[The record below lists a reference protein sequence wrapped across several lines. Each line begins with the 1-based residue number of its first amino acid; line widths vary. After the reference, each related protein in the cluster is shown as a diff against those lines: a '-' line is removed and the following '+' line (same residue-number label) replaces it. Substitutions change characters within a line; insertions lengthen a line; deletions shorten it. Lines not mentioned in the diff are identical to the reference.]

1 MGIAIKLSVLTVI
14 ALAVPAT
21 VSFALTA
28 REATMHRCN
37 AQTLR
42 QVPKGGPNFE
52 HRRAFVWK
60 GCMAAHGQRP

>member
-1 MGIAIKLSVLTVI
+1 MKTAAKLWVLSVI
-14 ALAVPAT
+14 FLAMSSVF
-21 VSFALTA
+21 SFAMTA
-28 REATMHRCN
+28 RETAMHKCN

-42 QVPKGGPNFE
+42 QVPKGGSNFE